1 MTLPDGPRQIA
12 AGIVAAAAFLVLY
25 FPLSLEWY
33 VALPLGAVVFGG
45 VLIAVPRRPALTEI
59 VVAERVTAADIAA
72 ATRALDDA
80 HRRVRRAADSAPDA
94 DRPQLAEFAEAL
106 GSLRRQVAEDPADF
120 RTARRLVT
128 SYLPR
133 MVDNVEGYVTLAGR
147 GRAEA
152 DRARLDK
159 LREAVMG
166 YAEVVGRIN
175 RAGLDHD
182 LRALEAEVD
191 ALGFQLKRG

>member
-33 VALPLGAVVFGG
+33 VALPLGAVVFAG
-45 VLIAVPRRPALTEI
+45 VLIAVPRRPALSEI

-120 RTARRLVT
+120 RAARRLIT

>member
-33 VALPLGAVVFGG
+33 VALPLGAVVFAG